1 MRQNQVMA
9 SSSPASDP
17 PGSPRPP
24 RAGGLRERKKQRT
37 REAIQREAM
46 RLFQEQGYEAT
57 TIEQIAE
64 AVEISPS
71 TFFNYFPTKE
81 DVVFYDPY
89 DPMVISA
96 LLAGPPDEP
105 LSAALRRT
113 IREALSSV
121 FQRDREMILTR
132 SRLVL
137 AVPALRA
144 RIWED
149 LERSQEIFCA
159 LIAQR
164 TGRDPHDF
172 ELRVTTLVLIM
183 AVYAAAVEWMGQG
196 GRGELLEFVDRAFD
210 VVDAGARLDAL
221 DTGRPRGGG
230 AG

>member
-1 MRQNQVMA
+1 MA
-9 SSSPASDP
+9 SSGPSSDP
-17 PGSPRPP
+17 PGSPRSP

-89 DPMVISA
+89 DPLIISA
-96 LLAGPPDEP
+96 LLAGPADEP
-105 LSAALRRT
+105 LSTALRRT
-113 IREALSSV
+113 IREALTSV
-121 FQRDREMILTR
+121 FQRDREMILAR

-137 AVPALRA
+137 GEPALRA

-149 LERSQEIFCA
+149 VERSQEIFCE

-183 AVYAAAVEWMGQG
+183 AVYAASVEWMRQGGQG
-196 GRGELLEFVDRAFD
+196 DLLDAVDRAFD
-210 VVDAGARLDAL
+210 VVDAGARLDAI
-221 DTGRPRGGG
+221 DTGRAPGRR